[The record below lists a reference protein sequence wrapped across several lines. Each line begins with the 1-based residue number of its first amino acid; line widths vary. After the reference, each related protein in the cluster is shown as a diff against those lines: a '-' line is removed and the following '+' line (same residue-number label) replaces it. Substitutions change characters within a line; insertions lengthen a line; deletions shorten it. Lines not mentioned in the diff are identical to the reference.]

1 MIRNLNLLK
10 VTLVSLTAI
19 PTISGTVRRVV
30 SSSFRNFQ
38 RETIVNYQHQISE
51 SNYSEQR
58 WFSTSKKDE
67 KAKKLEIP
75 EVKQNQKNQRG
86 KICYCLSTRKGND
99 FPSITVLENGKET
112 DYILPDWYQEWA
124 LMNWA
129 MNFEVFPSWVEFGK
143 LENGNYYA
151 EFLDD
156 EGDFMKQSTDQK
168 QPKIVKELKDKWLE
182 TMEKLRGKE

>member
-19 PTISGTVRRVV
+19 PTISGTVRR
-30 SSSFRNFQ
+30 
-38 RETIVNYQHQISE
+38 E
-51 SNYSEQR
+51 
-58 WFSTSKKDE
+58 
-67 KAKKLEIP
+67 
-75 EVKQNQKNQRG
+75 
-86 KICYCLSTRKGND
+86 GND

-112 DYILPDWYQEWA
+112 DYILPDWYQEWV

-129 MNFEVFPSWVEFGK
+129 MNDEVFPSWVEFGK